1 MPQPFVSDKLRN
13 LEHCEAALM
22 RTRMEHD
29 NMRLACVRRAV
40 SGGTN
45 LLEEVL
51 EVTEQQSQTFLI
63 QRRVSQHGSNADWKR
78 SEE

>member
-1 MPQPFVSDKLRN
+1 
-13 LEHCEAALM
+13 M

-29 NMRLACVRRAV
+29 NMRLACARRAV
-40 SGGTN
+40 SGGAN

-51 EVTEQQSQTFLI
+51 EVTEQQSQTLLI